1 MGAKN
6 MIKPG
11 LLLLF
16 SILLQATTIA
26 HAAECDFRPPE
37 ALLQP
42 NAYSHY
48 SFKPDTDNRA
58 VESADLRDGVHIE
71 ISSSQ
76 CADFVIREISLIVP
90 ARRAG
95 PDDKAWLSFARTE
108 IGRLSRTSTAGDF
121 SELQRFLVEAR
132 HIAPRYGTRSA
143 CKNHS
148 KAPAGLCSWES
159 MGGFIFNVRKSKG
172 KLRISATEYVSG

>member
-1 MGAKN
+1 
-6 MIKPG
+6 MIRPRS
-11 LLLLF
+11 LLLF
-16 SILLQATTIA
+16 SILLQAA
-26 HAAECDFRPPE
+26 NSAFADGCSFLPPE

-48 SFKPDTDNRA
+48 AFKPDTDNRA
-58 VESADLRDGVHIE
+58 VESADLRDGLHIE

-108 IGRLSRTSTAGDF
+108 IGRLKRTSTAGDF
-121 SELQRFLVEAR
+121 SELQRFLIEAR

-143 CKNHS
+143 CKDHS

-159 MGGFIFNVRKSKG
+159 MGGFIFDVRKSKG